1 MLEKF
6 YITPGQWKHIL
17 RWTLYA
23 LLLLTAMIVQTVLLG
38 KDGIFGQTADIAAV
52 VILTVA
58 MVEGPERGGMF
69 ALLSS
74 IFWALSGID
83 RGALQILCLT
93 VLPILSSYYS
103 RKVFSISY
111 IPDLLSCGL
120 ILFITNAL
128 HFLLRLFYDGIPRH
142 LFYTRLLPGI
152 LVTLLFQ
159 PLIYWLVKSIEKI
172 GDPYEAT

>member
-38 KDGIFGQTADIAAV
+38 KDGIFGQTADIVAV

-74 IFWALSGID
+74 IAALS
-83 RGALQILCLT
+83 LQMT
-93 VLPILSSYYS
+93 STSS
-103 RKVFSISY
+103 
-111 IPDLLSCGL
+111 L
-120 ILFITNAL
+120 
-128 HFLLRLFYDGIPRH
+128 
-142 LFYTRLLPGI
+142 
-152 LVTLLFQ
+152 
-159 PLIYWLVKSIEKI
+159 
-172 GDPYEAT
+172 